1 MENKVVVLGS
11 CSVCHVYQS
20 PRMPEKGE
28 TVIGNE
34 SYVIVGGKGSG
45 QAVVARRL
53 GSEVFLL
60 EHLMPIGADTSY
72 TDISDD
78 HIYLFHSEKSPFCCC
93 TSGSLLDTILP

>member
-20 PRMPEKGE
+20 TRMPEKGE

-45 QAVVARRL
+45 QAVVARQ
-53 GSEVFLL
+53 
-60 EHLMPIGADTSY
+60 
-72 TDISDD
+72 
-78 HIYLFHSEKSPFCCC
+78 
-93 TSGSLLDTILP
+93 